1 MSETMEKMP
10 EMPGHTSSGHN
21 KLYFSNGKKI
31 YNKQSESHDDIIFS
45 LTFVNTTDLSKIVAL
60 FSGFQVTGLTTGQL
74 IIEYISSISIYQE
87 YKIPSSTIKDD
98 IPNNLENFALMG
110 NIESGSYKD
119 NIGLG
124 SRSFVENTDDEIND
138 NENMKLM

>member
-1 MSETMEKMP
+1 MSMN
-10 EMPGHTSSGHN
+10 S
-21 KLYFSNGKKI
+21 
-31 YNKQSESHDDIIFS
+31 QIF
-45 LTFVNTTDLSKIVAL
+45 VVV
-60 FSGFQVTGLTTGQL
+60 VTGLTTGQL

-87 YKIPSSTIKDD
+87 SSTIKDD
-98 IPNNLENFALMG
+98 IPNNLENSALMG